1 MSFLPRQDD
10 PNLIVGLER
19 ADDAGVYKL
28 SSELAI
34 VQTVDFITAIVDDPY
49 TFGMIATANS
59 LSDVYAMGAKPV
71 TAMNIIAFPS
81 DTMDISVMTQV
92 LSGALA
98 KLNEAGVTLV
108 GGHSI
113 KNDELKYG
121 LCITGIVHPEKVV
134 TKSAAKVGDKLILTK
149 PLGTGI
155 LNTALKAGMLQAET
169 RGRLTEQMVKLND
182 KAAEAMVSI
191 GANACTDITGF
202 GLIGHACEMAE
213 NSGVSIEIF
222 CDKVPFIPETLEFAR
237 MGLIP
242 EAMYANRE
250 FRTNMVKGS
259 KVDDELLS
267 VLHDPQTSGGLL
279 ISVPLEKAE
288 ALLASIR
295 QAGDEK
301 TAIVGQVI
309 DKPKSQ
315 IILV

>member
-1 MSFLPRQDD
+1 
-10 PNLIVGLER
+10 
-19 ADDAGVYKL
+19 
-28 SSELAI
+28 
-34 VQTVDFITAIVDDPY
+34 
-49 TFGMIATANS
+49 
-59 LSDVYAMGAKPV
+59 LSDVYAMGAKPL

-121 LCITGIVHPEKVV
+121 LCVTGIVHPEKVV

-155 LNTALKAGMLQAET
+155 LNTALKAGLLKAET
-169 RGRLTEQMVKLND
+169 NTRLTEQMVKLND